1 MPKPN
6 EILDALKK
14 IKCPGFT
21 RDIVSFGIVK
31 DIEVA
36 YASVTVVLT
45 MASAKPEVV
54 AKIVADVKQVV
65 GAMAEVPAVNVQL
78 EQPSQ
83 TAPKLAGAMSGPRA
97 ISGGKHIVAVASGKG
112 GAGKTTVAANLA
124 LAMRARGWGIGRRG
138 APVDGPR

>member
-1 MPKPN
+1 MPSPS
-6 EILDALKK
+6 EILAELKK
-14 IKCPGFT
+14 IKYPGFT

-65 GAMAEVPAVNVQL
+65 GAMAEVPAVNVQI

-83 TAPKLAGAMSGPRA
+83 TAPKLAGAVSGPRA
-97 ISGGKHIVAVASGKG
+97 VSGVEHIVADATGQGGGGKSTLSGC
-112 GAGKTTVAANLA
+112 
-124 LAMRARGWGIGRRG
+124 
-138 APVDGPR
+138 

>member
-6 EILDALKK
+6 EILDELKK
-14 IKCPGFT
+14 IKYPGFT

-65 GAMAEVPAVNVQL
+65 GA
-78 EQPSQ
+78 
-83 TAPKLAGAMSGPRA
+83 
-97 ISGGKHIVAVASGKG
+97 AVASGGETG
-112 GAGKTTVAANLA
+112 GCDVGTASDLGGEAYC
-124 LAMRARGWGIGRRG
+124 RGRERQGRR
-138 APVDGPR
+138 R